1 MPEMSASDRPSFT
14 EAFASEAPVA
24 DSQPAHVDTP
34 SPETA
39 AAAPASVD
47 AIAPPAETVPTDGIT
62 PEPGP
67 LPFKDHKRILDGRT
81 QERDTFKQQLDQLS
95 WAKSVDR
102 GAYEEGARIG
112 QLYQTDK
119 PAFIRQLLAEAS
131 QNPELMPLVRSEA
144 ARVLGTRSQ
153 PPPVEDLEPDIPVM
167 DANGQVVSQTYSAD
181 RVQKIV
187 ARAVQDAIT
196 KEVGPMR
203 QDFQSRQAAEKVAAA
218 QKQVDSYVTDS
229 YSHLVDV
236 LPGFK
241 AHEQAIAKVM
251 ETIPGDPIVAA
262 QKAWHQV
269 VGSKLSNASETQAKQ
284 LEDLKTRAAA
294 STVNPA
300 TAASA
305 THHRPTSFLDDSL
318 SWT

>member
-1 MPEMSASDRPSFT
+1 MPEMSASDRPTF
-14 EAFASEAPVA
+14 EAAFAADAPVA
-24 DSQPAHVDTP
+24 DSLPAAADTP
-34 SPETA
+34 SPETDA
-39 AAAPASVD
+39 AALASVD
-47 AIAPPAETVPTDGIT
+47 AIAPPADVPPTDGIT
-62 PEPGP
+62 PEQGP
-67 LPFKDHKRILDGRT
+67 IPLERHKAVLDGAYK
-81 QERDTFKQQLDQLS
+81 ERDAFKQQLDQLS
-95 WAKSVDR
+95 WATKVDR
-102 GAYEEGARIG
+102 AAVEEYSRLG
-112 QLYQTDK
+112 QMYQADR
-119 PAFIRQLLAEAS
+119 PGFIRQLLAEAS

-153 PPPVEDLEPDIPVM
+153 PSPVEDLSPDIPVM

-181 RVQKIV
+181 RVNRIV
-187 ARAVQDAIT
+187 AKAVQDAIT
-196 KEVGPMR
+196 KEVGPIR
-203 QDFQSRQAAEKVAAA
+203 QDFQTRQAAEKAAAA
-218 QKQVDSYVTDS
+218 QKQVDSYVSDS

-300 TAASA
+300 TAATA
-305 THHRPTSFLDDSL
+305 TRHRPETFFSPDLT
-318 SWT
+318 W